1 MANIL
6 LVDDDPKT
14 LKSCGLYLKSRGH
27 NISCANNG
35 HEGFR
40 VFQSAPFDL
49 IVSDLVMGGM
59 DGINLLEKVKE
70 SDPHVG
76 FIIFTAFPSVPSA
89 VRSLKSLADDYVE
102 KPLLSIDDLHAV
114 IKVVLK
120 KVQVRMGRENEDH
133 AGTPPLD
140 GKSADDGSLEPE
152 EFMGLLGKSPRMK
165 EVYRCLKKIAPTDST
180 VLITGETGTGKELAA
195 KTIHE
200 LSPRKKRPFVAVNCA
215 AIPVS
220 LFESELFGH
229 EKGAFTSADKTR
241 TGLFEEAEGGTLF
254 LDEIGEI
261 SPETQVKLL
270 RVLQEREIRRVGGQA
285 SIKINVRV
293 IASSNKDLLE
303 EIHKNNFRQ
312 DLYYRLNVMSI
323 HLPPLRE
330 REGDIRLLA
339 QRFLSRFGVK
349 FHGKGMDMAVAA
361 WKSAL
366 AYSWPGNV
374 RELINVLERAVL
386 LADGRA
392 ITSLP
397 LCAPVDESK
406 SNGQWSTFK
415 EAKQHWLERFE
426 REFILEKVRENGGN
440 IAATAKAIGL
450 DVKSVWRKIKIYGI
464 LG

>member
-6 LVDDDPKT
+6 LVDDDPET

-27 NISCANNG
+27 NIACAKNG

-40 VFQSAPFDL
+40 IFQSGPFDL
-49 IVSDLVMGGM
+49 IVSDLVMEGM

-76 FIIFTAFPSVPSA
+76 FIIFTAFPSVSSA

-102 KPLLSIDDLHAV
+102 KPLLNIDDLHAV
-114 IKVVLK
+114 VKVVLK
-120 KVQVRMGRENEDH
+120 KVQARMGRENEDH
-133 AGTPPLD
+133 AGTPLD
-140 GKSADDGSLEPE
+140 GKLVADGYMEPE
-152 EFMGLLGKSPRMK
+152 EFMGFLGKSPRMK

-220 LFESELFGH
+220 IFESELFGH

-270 RVLQEREIRRVGGQA
+270 RVIQEREVRRVGD
-285 SIKINVRV
+285 SHPININVRI

-303 EIHKNNFRQ
+303 EIHRKNFRK

-330 REGDIRLLA
+330 REGDIRLLM
-339 QRFLSRFGVK
+339 QQFLSRFGVK
-349 FHGKGMDMAVAA
+349 FHGKGIDMAVAA

-366 AYSWPGNV
+366 AYPWPGNV

-392 ITSLP
+392 VTSLP
-397 LCAPVDESK
+397 LCAPVDT
-406 SNGQWSTFK
+406 NAARWSTFK

-426 REFILEKVRENGGN
+426 REFILDKVRENGGN

-450 DVKSVWRKIKIYGI
+450 DVKSVWRKVKIYGI
-464 LG
+464 LA